1 MRSLARYV
9 RTCCRANKNTHT
21 PEVCQRVSVCGI
33 HKATGDRARRICAF
47 APRSK
52 LKRQK
57 QSDFIKAFEILKRIQ
72 SACGRVFAYVCGCVC
87 VCRLLCG
94 ICDNLFPLS
103 SAPTPPQSR
112 ARLKRTSLV
121 GDVCCCCRFCL
132 SVCLSLSLC
141 VSLFV
146 VLVCVFVAYGA
157 SLLPSCYFIRLLSLE
172 PSFISF
178 CLLSVRA

>member
-1 MRSLARYV
+1 MPNDQQGNALHLPLETNLKGMHSFWQFAECDNFYSFNRLQTHTNTQAQLGEVCAHLLPYKQ
-9 RTCCRANKNTHT
+9 THTHTHT

-47 APRSK
+47 AQRSK

-94 ICDNLFPLS
+94 ICDNLCPIVVPQPRLSLVPGS
-103 SAPTPPQSR
+103 SAR
-112 ARLKRTSLV
+112 HL
-121 GDVCCCCRFCL
+121 
-132 SVCLSLSLC
+132 
-141 VSLFV
+141 
-146 VLVCVFVAYGA
+146 
-157 SLLPSCYFIRLLSLE
+157 
-172 PSFISF
+172 
-178 CLLSVRA
+178 